1 MVDQGEGFMQLT
13 RRSALV
19 GLSAA
24 AGLIGSR
31 AEARDAP
38 VSVPMRRA
46 VGVPWVSARLDDA
59 TGLRMRLATT
69 AQLFRAD
76 ERTIRAANLSL
87 LRQLRVGDEQRM
99 YRATQLGI
107 GGAYGFRDIEVVAS
121 GEGAEDSLFHG
132 AIPLMQ
138 DRPSLYDFAADRFVV
153 GWTPEAGF
161 VGADMAPAGGGR
173 ERWMRLPAVRVELD
187 GVALTLLVD
196 TASPYAVSLFPEAVK
211 RLGLWDR
218 WSGGYERVAADEAAG
233 KAGHSVRVRRAG
245 TLRILDWTLS
255 GPVIGLSHPDGPR
268 DQVERVDGRIG
279 MDVLGRFAV
288 GFEPV
293 GWRIHARPT
302 EGLYAPFRHDRSGL
316 QVGRRD
322 GEWRV
327 LAVDEQS
334 PAEAAGARVGDVLP
348 DLNRTRAAALEW
360 EASSPDGAPLD
371 LTLRR
376 DGVDTPIRIVLAD
389 RL

>member
-1 MVDQGEGFMQLT
+1 MQPT

-19 GLSAA
+19 GLSAV
-24 AGLIGSR
+24 AGLVGTR
-31 AEARDAP
+31 ADARDAA
-38 VSVPMRRA
+38 VAVPMRRA

-59 TGLRMRLATT
+59 TGLRMRMATT

-76 ERTIRAANLSL
+76 ERTIRSANLSL
-87 LRQLRVGDEQRM
+87 LRQVRVGDEQRM

-138 DRPSLYDFAADRFVV
+138 DRPSLYDFATDRFVV

-161 VGADMAPAGGGR
+161 AVADMAPAGAGR

-196 TASPYAVSLFPEAVK
+196 TASSYAVSLFPGAVK

-218 WSGGYERVAADEAAG
+218 WSGGYERVASDEAAG

-245 TLRILDWTLS
+245 ALKIMDWALS
-255 GPVIGLSHPDGPR
+255 GPVIGLSHPDGPSE
-268 DQVERVDGRIG
+268 QVDRVDGRIG

-288 GFEPV
+288 GFEPG

-302 EGLYAPFRHDRSGL
+302 ERLNAPFRHDRSGL

-327 LAVDEQS
+327 LAVDVGS
-334 PAEAAGARVGDVLP
+334 PAEAAGARVGDAVP

-360 EASSPDGAPLD
+360 EASDPDGAPLN

-376 DGVDTPIRIVLAD
+376 DGADVPIRIVLSD

>member
-1 MVDQGEGFMQLT
+1 MQPT
-13 RRSALV
+13 RRAALT

-24 AGLIGSR
+24 GLFASR
-31 AEARDAP
+31 VEARDAP

-46 VGVPWVSARLDDA
+46 VGVPWVSARLNDA
-59 TGLRMRLATT
+59 TGLRMRMATT

-76 ERTIRAANLSL
+76 ERTIRAADLTL

-107 GGAYGFRDIEVVAS
+107 GGAYGFRDIEVVAT

-153 GWTPEAGF
+153 GWSPEAGF
-161 VGADMAPAGGGR
+161 ASASMSSVGGGR
-173 ERWMRLPAVRVELD
+173 ERWMRLPAVRVDLD
-187 GVALTLLVD
+187 DVPLTLLVD
-196 TASPYAVSLFPEAVK
+196 TASPYAVSLFPETIK
-211 RLGLWDR
+211 RLNLWDR

-233 KAGHSVRVRRAG
+233 KAGHAVRVRRAG
-245 TLRILDWTLS
+245 ALRFMDWTLS
-255 GPVIGLSHPDGPR
+255 GPVVGLSHPDGPG
-268 DQVERVDGRIG
+268 DQPDRVDGRIG

-293 GWRIHARPT
+293 GWRIHARAT
-302 EGLYAPFRHDRSGL
+302 DRLNAPFRHDRSGL
-316 QVGRRD
+316 QVGLRD
-322 GEWRV
+322 GQWRV
-327 LAVDEQS
+327 LAVDADS
-334 PAEAAGARVGDVLP
+334 PAQAAGPRVGDVLP
-348 DLNRTRAAALEW
+348 DLNRTSAAALEW
-360 EASSPDGAPLD
+360 ETSNPEGAPLD

-376 DGVDTPIRIVLAD
+376 DGIDTPVRIVLAD